1 MILLALLDSV
11 GNGGK
16 DKLLAQNHR
25 INDRSELG
33 PGQWDSRVSIL
44 KHHSRQ
50 LSKAHQADVIVPAPP
65 RGTLDSQVNFARVP

>member
-1 MILLALLDSV
+1 MEAKTSYLLKTTEL
-11 GNGGK
+11 
-16 DKLLAQNHR
+16 

-33 PGQWDSRVSIL
+33 PGQWDSRASIL